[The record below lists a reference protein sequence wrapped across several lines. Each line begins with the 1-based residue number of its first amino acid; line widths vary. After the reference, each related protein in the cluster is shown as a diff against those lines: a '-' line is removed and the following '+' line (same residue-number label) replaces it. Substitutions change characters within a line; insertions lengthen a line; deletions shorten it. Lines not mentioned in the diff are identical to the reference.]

1 MSAINDGTDM
11 HPDDFSNEGSGVRF
25 TVPGVPVAKGRPRA
39 SAVRGFVHLYS
50 DKKTAS
56 YENLVKMVASQTMW
70 QRKPLEGPLFMDLVA
85 YIPIPKSKSKKII
98 ESMLLGTTSPTSRPD
113 LDNYIKS
120 VSDGCN
126 KLVFNDD
133 SQIVIIHASK
143 RYSDTPRLE
152 VFIAPL

>member
-1 MSAINDGTDM
+1 MSATSEGMDI
-11 HPDDFSNEGSGVRF
+11 HPEDFSNESSGVRF

-56 YENLVKMVASQTMW
+56 YENLVKLVASQAMW
-70 QRKPLEGPLFMDLVA
+70 QRPPLDGPLFMDLIA
-85 YIPIPKSKSKKII
+85 FIPIPKSKSKKII
-98 ESMLLGTTSPTSRPD
+98 QSMLLGTTSPTSRPD

-133 SQIVIIHASK
+133 SQIVVIHATK
-143 RYSDTPRLE
+143 RYSDMPRLE
-152 VFIAPL
+152 VFIGPL